1 MLSRICRY
9 NFIRRY
15 NYNYNQTRMVLGCLL
30 TVLLLDEN
38 HHHSL
43 ICEVQ
48 IIIIAM
54 QSVTDAQLLAG
65 RTNSNK
71 ITRKLTAD

>member
-38 HHHSL
+38 HHQNL
-43 ICEVQ
+43 TCEVQ
-48 IIIIAM
+48 IIMIIVT
-54 QSVTDAQLLAG
+54 QSVTDAQLLG
-65 RTNSNK
+65 DRTN
-71 ITRKLTAD
+71 